1 MRAFIDFLA
10 AGGMAEQL
18 DAILVSSPEYF
29 AARAGGDDDGFLD
42 ALFGDALHRTVDPGA
57 RSYFDDLLGHGA
69 SRAQIANI
77 VFGGDEYRR
86 DLVDDWFEHYL
97 DRPSDPASQTLFF
110 NQLKAGLSDEQVI
123 AQLLASD
130 EFYAK
135 TSA

>member
-1 MRAFIDFLA
+1 LLA
-10 AGGMAEQL
+10 TGGTAEGL

-29 AARAGGDDDGFLD
+29 ATRAGGDNNGFLD
-42 ALFGDALHRTVDPGA
+42 SLFGDALHRGADPGA
-57 RSYFDDLLGHGA
+57 RTFYDDLLTHGA

-77 VFGGDEYRR
+77 VFASDEYRR

-97 DRPSDPASQTLFF
+97 DRPSDPASQAMFF